1 MRTLHGVHVHS
12 FPNLFITQL
21 GHGANL
27 VSNVPHNFT
36 ETSRAVAAVVAHAVE
51 GGYDVVEATEA
62 AEQAWMELISGG
74 STSARGSALGSA
86 DCTPGSYHNAGQPAA
101 GFASEVAKGHPGGP
115 MAFFEHLRRWTGK
128 GLDGLDLRQPHAT
141 AATPTPGPLHDPP
154 H

>member
-74 STSARGSALGSA
+74 STSAMGSALGSA
-86 DCTPGSYHNAGQPAA
+86 DCTPGYYHNEGQPGP
-101 GFASEVAKGHPGGP
+101 GFAKTGRAPGRDSVCQN
-115 MAFFEHLRRWTGK
+115 A
-128 GLDGLDLRQPHAT
+128 
-141 AATPTPGPLHDPP
+141 
-154 H
+154 

>member
-74 STSARGSALGSA
+74 STSRSEEHTSELQSLLRI
-86 DCTPGSYHNAGQPAA
+86 SYAVFCLKKKQSNTN
-101 GFASEVAKGHPGGP
+101 E
-115 MAFFEHLRRWTGK
+115 LNYT
-128 GLDGLDLRQPHAT
+128 
-141 AATPTPGPLHDPP
+141 
-154 H
+154 